1 MADKYYEQGVHKTWR
16 TVKAYANSRISIARD
31 LFYPQKCI
39 ERLLAATSF
48 EEVDRIMASARKG
61 EYDRH

>member
-1 MADKYYEQGVHKTWR
+1 VADKYYEQGVHKTWR
-16 TVKAYANSRISIARD
+16 TVKAYANSRIRIAQD

-39 ERLLAATSF
+39 DRLRSAKTF

-61 EYDRH
+61 EYD